1 MVVKWPGS
9 VHDAKI
15 FANSTLNEKLR
26 SGTISTCLKRVVS
39 DEDPIRVVLLG
50 DPVYPLLPYLMK
62 EYANRGST
70 AQEQYFGYKLCSV
83 RKVIECAFER
93 LKALFSAL
101 QRGMNIKLFNLPTV
115 VYAVFFLHNFCEAN
129 KESISDD
136 QVRAAL
142 GNDQSSQS
150 TNHCTPI
157 QSNEAEGKCVR
168 WVFIKYV
175 VCLMIIH
182 VITAEYDDCV

>member
-26 SGTISTCLKRVVS
+26 SGTISRCLKRVVS

-62 EYANRGST
+62 EYANGGST
-70 AQEQYFGYKLCSV
+70 AQEQYFGYKLCSA

-93 LKALFSAL
+93 LKARFSAL

-115 VYAVFFLHNFCEAN
+115 VYAVFFYTIFVKPTRSLF
-129 KESISDD
+129 
-136 QVRAAL
+136 Q
-142 GNDQSSQS
+142 
-150 TNHCTPI
+150 
-157 QSNEAEGKCVR
+157 
-168 WVFIKYV
+168 
-175 VCLMIIH
+175 MIR
-182 VITAEYDDCV
+182 